1 MSEAYWNRVASEAK
15 PETKAVDSGKNWLAI
30 YTDAR
35 VGRLLIDAI
44 TPYSSRKGGYLL
56 DVGCGPA
63 KWAGLFAHIF
73 PQLTIV
79 GIDLSKQML
88 ELARLRSDKKNIQL
102 ANMNAAELAL
112 PDNRFDI
119 AASVTVL
126 QHISDDEIWRNALKE
141 IVRVTKPEGHIVIFD
156 AFLSIGQYKVRKLHE
171 YISSLRLAGA
181 RLVSW
186 EGADPSYPI
195 KAMELIEYG
204 RSFNQEKV
212 YYFDTLPKFSSMF
225 SRALANVSCALDAH
239 LGKTT
244 IGMLAPHKVLV
255 FEKSARNVTA

>member
-1 MSEAYWNRVASEAK
+1 MSETYWDRVASEARS
-15 PETKAVDSGKNWLAI
+15 ETKAFDSIKNWLPI
-30 YTDAR
+30 YTDIR

-44 TPYSSRKGGYLL
+44 TPYSRRKGGYLL

-63 KWAGLFAHIF
+63 KWAGLFGHVF

-88 ELARLRSDKKNIQL
+88 KLARLRSDKRNIQL
-102 ANMNAAELAL
+102 ANMNAARLAL

-119 AASVTVL
+119 VASVTVL
-126 QHISDDEIWRNALKE
+126 QHISDDETWRNALEE

-156 AFLSIGQYKVRKLHE
+156 AFLSIGQHRVRKLHE
-171 YISSLRLAGA
+171 YISSFKLAGA
-181 RLVSW
+181 KLISW

-195 KAMELIEYG
+195 KAMGLIEYG

-212 YYFDTLPKFSSMF
+212 YCFETLPRFSSKFS
-225 SRALANVSCALDAH
+225 RVLANVSYTLDAH

-255 FEKSARNVTA
+255 FEKTHDK